1 MRDDDAPQDTKPA
14 KRKWLV
20 GLGSTVGAGLLVAGV
35 AIVPSLLDGSSPTAT
50 VRSTPPVVA
59 PSASPT
65 RVPTVVAAPG
75 RLRSLRSRVLFGV
88 QSVGQDITK
97 GVHAAFSRAH
107 VSEPKVTTWNKA
119 RNSRGPVVATALI
132 GRNGRPASKLRAFA
146 ALVNDAPRNSVDV
159 AVMAFNYQDIT
170 AETDVY
176 DLFRSYEDTMESVEG
191 ANPDITFLYSTAPV
205 TSANSWRAVDRAT
218 VTGLGNVN
226 QPVWQ
231 DNIARE
237 RFNSLVRERYAQTG
251 RLYDIA
257 ALQAAIDKG
266 KVAAKQHEEQWYY
279 VMNPKLASDG
289 KRLSSEG
296 SKRLAEALMLLVAA
310 ATAR

>member
-1 MRDDDAPQDTKPA
+1 MPDDDAPQDTRPA
-14 KRKWLV
+14 KRRWVV
-20 GLGSTVGAGLLVAGV
+20 GLGSTLGAGLLVAGV

-50 VRSTPPVVA
+50 VRITPPVST
-59 PSASPT
+59 PSAS
-65 RVPTVVAAPG
+65 RVPMPTVTATPG
-75 RLRSLRSRVLFGV
+75 RLRPLRSRVLFGV

-97 GVHAAFSRAH
+97 GVRPAFSKARVA
-107 VSEPKVTTWNKA
+107 EPKVTTWNKA

-132 GRNGRPASKLRAFA
+132 GRNGRAASKLRAFA

-159 AVMAFNYQDIT
+159 AAMAFNYQDIT
-170 AETDVY
+170 ADTDVY

-218 VTGLGNVN
+218 VAGLGNVN
-226 QPVWQ
+226 QPAWQ

-237 RFNSLVRERYAQTG
+237 RFNALIRERYAQTG
-251 RLYDIA
+251 RLFDIA
-257 ALQAAIDKG
+257 ALQATIDDH
-266 KVAAKQHEEQWYY
+266 KVSAKQHEDQWYY

-289 KRLSSEG
+289 KHLNREG
-296 SKRLAEALMLLVAA
+296 STRLARALMLLVLA